1 MAFWGC
7 KFSFDGISCEK
18 YELMIYNVGSE
29 SQGETTFA
37 HVASI
42 QEERVGNHWR
52 PLFFGVTYENKL
64 ECEMVFGLNQ
74 ERIEE
79 QRHLSR
85 QEMAAISSW
94 LAGHPD
100 YKWLEIEQ
108 DDMAGIRYRC
118 MVTDLKVIE
127 QDGLPWAFRA
137 TFTCD
142 GPYAYMLPCEYAYTV
157 DGELVIEFNNLSDHN
172 GYYDPIIMLSLS
184 SPSLTDESNNIL
196 TDEKEIVLKT
206 GNGFVIENQTDR
218 RTTQFTNLPK
228 SVTKIVLDNKHGVIT
243 SDTSDNLYKHFNFR
257 FLRLKRGLNTLKFS
271 GYGTVTFRCEFPV
284 SVGM

>member
-18 YELMIYNVGSE
+18 HELMIYNVGSE
-29 SQGETTFA
+29 SQSETVFA

-52 PLFFGVTYENKL
+52 PLFFGVTYEDKL
-64 ECEMVFGLNQ
+64 ECEIVFGLNQ

-94 LAGHPD
+94 LAGHSD

-108 DDMAGIRYRC
+108 DDLIGIRYRC
-118 MVTDLKVIE
+118 MVTELQVLDE
-127 QDGLPWAFRA
+127 EGLPWAFRA
-137 TFTCD
+137 KFTCD
-142 GPYAYMLPCEYAYTV
+142 GPYAYMEPQEYTYTV

-172 GYYDPIIMLSLS
+172 GYYNPITIFTASAS
-184 SPSLTDESNNIL
+184 ALTDENGNIL
-196 TDEKEIVLKT
+196 TEENDSVLGT
-206 GNGFVIENQTDR
+206 GSGFAIENLTDR
-218 RTTQFTNLPK
+218 RMMQFTNLPG
-228 SVTKIVLDNKHGVIT
+228 SVTQIVVDNEHGVISSNT
-243 SDTSDNLYKHFNFR
+243 SENLYKYFNFR
-257 FLRLKRGLNTLKFS
+257 FLRLKRGMNTLKFS
-271 GYGTVTFRCEFPV
+271 GYGTIVIRCEFPV